1 MFRTLVEMMV
11 LSGVYSNG
19 VFFVAIFEVE
29 LNLMFSYLYINVLF
43 PSSSFCCLCLL
54 LPSLVY
60 YCHL

>member
-11 LSGVYSNG
+11 LSGVYSNV

-29 LNLMFSYLYINVLF
+29 LNLMFSYLYTNVLF
-43 PSSSFCCLCLL
+43 LSSSFSCLCLL